1 MNHPDVPRSQGRHA
15 GGHTAPVAPGPGIAG
30 AEGPPMLEQSS
41 LEQVVARFGPMSPQQ
56 AAVVGVAVLDQLVAM
71 HRQGMLHGDVRPGSV
86 LLGPYEQ
93 IVLAAPSLPSSLFT
107 SPEGVTSPAA
117 DLWSLG
123 ATLYTA
129 VEGRPP
135 SPGGSLDNA
144 GPIAPVLFHLLAG
157 DPAQRPDPG
166 TLRGALIEV
175 SQYRPEP
182 PAAPPPGPLSS
193 GPLSSG
199 PLPSGPLPAGPLS
212 SGPLPPGVFPSPSGS
227 SLPQVPGTSDPGAS
241 ASSGPFPF
249 SGPLS
254 PPAPGTPAAFGQAP
268 LQGPGAPGTPG
279 PHPATGPGT
288 TGPVA
293 TGPGTT
299 APGTTGPGTTGP
311 GAAGPQGWDTTA
323 PPGSPGAPGAPGPLG
338 APGAPGGQEDG
349 GIAPAAPGEVT
360 APFRKNLTEQM
371 SAITARLP
379 LQDVPVPPQVALSS
393 SPGTPIVWQVP
404 PSAPPTAPSP
414 APPTVPLTAQPS
426 VPPQQDTL
434 HQGPPHPGLP
444 QQATPQ
450 GPPQGPP
457 PGPSQ
462 QEASPQGPSRQA
474 TPQGGRPHS
483 GAPGPTPPHQTP
495 RDAPTSREPAL
506 LPVPAP
512 GETPDARSAWTT
524 GVLVPRPVVALTGV
538 LLFGMAVTIGVLLTS
553 VVANSDDGLSTAEPS
568 GAKGRFATAPRACS
582 LLDDKQVNEVV
593 PGFKSS
599 EVERS
604 VCNWLNQHDWRKPNV
619 EKYDLRVRL
628 IAQKQDGS
636 EVARAREYLAGKKKD
651 LLDKSQFTTPK
662 PLPPKDLRG
671 VGEEAFTSSAYN
683 SINLYGGSYKATVVF
698 RISNLIAE
706 VDYERGGVKEDPD
719 GKISEGALKVAR
731 WLTES
736 LKTDD

>member
-15 GGHTAPVAPGPGIAG
+15 GGQAAPLAPGPGIAG
-30 AEGPPMLEQSS
+30 AEGAPMLEQSS

-71 HRQGMLHGDVRPGSV
+71 HRQGMLHGDVRPSSV

-93 IVLAAPSLPSSLFT
+93 IVLAGPSLPSSLFT

-144 GPIAPVLFHLLAG
+144 GPIAPLLFHLLAG
-157 DPAQRPDPG
+157 DPAQRPDPVA
-166 TLRGALIEV
+166 LRGALIDV

-182 PAAPPPGPLSS
+182 PVAPPP
-193 GPLSSG
+193 
-199 PLPSGPLPAGPLS
+199 AGT
-212 SGPLPPGVFPSPSGS
+212 LPPASGS
-227 SLPQVPGTSDPGAS
+227 PFPQVAGAFDPGAS
-241 ASSGPFPF
+241 GPLTPSGSFPPFP
-249 SGPLS
+249 
-254 PPAPGTPAAFGQAP
+254 AGTPAAFGQAP
-268 LQGPGAPGTPG
+268 LPGAGASGAPGAATTP
-279 PHPATGPGT
+279 GPGT
-288 TGPVA
+288 TGPTS
-293 TGPGTT
+293 TGP
-299 APGTTGPGTTGP
+299 ASTTGPQRYDATAPTGGPRAP
-311 GAAGPQGWDTTA
+311 GAAGK
-323 PPGSPGAPGAPGPLG
+323 
-338 APGAPGGQEDG
+338 QEDD
-349 GIAPAAPGEVT
+349 GIAPVAAGEST

-393 SPGTPIVWQVP
+393 SPGTPIIWQAP
-404 PSAPPTAPSP
+404 PSAPP
-414 APPTVPLTAQPS
+414 
-426 VPPQQDTL
+426 QQGTP
-434 HQGPPHPGLP
+434 HQGPS
-444 QQATPQ
+444 QQ
-450 GPPQGPP
+450 GPPQQGPP
-457 PGPSQ
+457 QQGQPNPGAPL
-462 QEASPQGPSRQA
+462 P
-474 TPQGGRPHS
+474 
-483 GAPGPTPPHQTP
+483 PGPTPPHPNPQ
-495 RDAPTSREPAL
+495 DAPTAREPAPLL
-506 LPVPAP
+506 LPAPEGPPAEP
-512 GETPDARSAWTT
+512 PTRTT

-553 VVANSDDGLSTAEPS
+553 LVTNSDDGLTATEPS

-582 LLDDKQVNEVV
+582 LLDEKQVNEVV

-628 IAQKQDGS
+628 IAQRQDGS
-636 EVARAREYLAGKKKD
+636 EVMRAREYLAGKKKD
-651 LLDKSQFTTPK
+651 LVDKGQFTTPR

-671 VGEEAFTSSAYN
+671 IGEEAFTSGAYN
-683 SINLYGGSYKATVVF
+683 SINLYGGSYKVTVVF

-719 GKISEGALKVAR
+719 GKISEGALKVSR

>member
-1 MNHPDVPRSQGRHA
+1 
-15 GGHTAPVAPGPGIAG
+15 
-30 AEGPPMLEQSS
+30 MLEQSS
-41 LEQVVARFGPMSPQQ
+41 LEQVIARFGPMSPQQ

-166 TLRGALIEV
+166 VLRGALIDV

-182 PAAPPPGPLSS
+182 PAAPPFPG
-193 GPLSSG
+193 
-199 PLPSGPLPAGPLS
+199 AF
-212 SGPLPPGVFPSPSGS
+212 PPPPEG
-227 SLPQVPGTSDPGAS
+227 SLPQVPGTPDPGTS
-241 ASSGPFPF
+241 APSGPFPPF
-249 SGPLS
+249 APGT
-254 PPAPGTPAAFGQAP
+254 PAPGGPAAFGQAP
-268 LQGPGAPGTPG
+268 LQGPGTPGAPG
-279 PHPATGPGT
+279 PHTATGPGT
-288 TGPVA
+288 TGPTA
-293 TGPGTT
+293 TGPGM
-299 APGTTGPGTTGP
+299 TGPGMTGP
-311 GAAGPQGWDTTA
+311 GAAGPQGFDTTA
-323 PPGSPGAPGAPGPLG
+323 PPGSPGAPGALG
-338 APGAPGGQEDG
+338 SPGGQGEDG
-349 GIAPAAPGEVT
+349 TAPVNEGEVT

-371 SAITARLP
+371 SAITAKLP
-379 LQDVPVPPQVALSS
+379 PQDVPVPSQVALSS
-393 SPGTPIVWQVP
+393 SPGTPIVWQAP
-404 PSAPPTAPSP
+404 PSI
-414 APPTVPLTAQPS
+414 
-426 VPPQQDTL
+426 PPQQDAV
-434 HQGPPHPGLP
+434 HQGPPYPGSP
-444 QQATPQ
+444 QQGPPHQ
-450 GPPQGPP
+450 ESPPQGPP
-457 PGPSQ
+457 
-462 QEASPQGPSRQA
+462 RQV
-474 TPQGGRPHS
+474 TPQGGHLPS
-483 GAPGPTPPHQTP
+483 GAPGSTPPHP
-495 RDAPTSREPAL
+495 NPPDAPASREPARH
-506 LPVPAP
+506 PSPAA
-512 GETPDARSAWTT
+512 GDTPTERPTRTT

-553 VVANSDDGLSTAEPS
+553 VVANSDDDLSAAEPS

-651 LLDKSQFTTPK
+651 LVDKGQFTTPK

-671 VGEEAFTSSAYN
+671 IGEEAFTSGAYT

>member
-15 GGHTAPVAPGPGIAG
+15 GGHTAPPAPGPGIAG

-41 LEQVVARFGPMSPQQ
+41 LEQVIARFGPMSPQQ

-71 HRQGMLHGDVRPGSV
+71 HRQGMLHGDVRPSSV

-166 TLRGALIEV
+166 VLRGALIDV

-182 PAAPPPGPLSS
+182 PAAPPLS
-193 GPLSSG
+193 GAFP
-199 PLPSGPLPAGPLS
+199 P
-212 SGPLPPGVFPSPSGS
+212 PPGG
-227 SLPQVPGTSDPGAS
+227 SLPQVPGVPDPGAS
-241 ASSGPFPF
+241 APSVPFPPF
-249 SGPLS
+249 
-254 PPAPGTPAAFGQAP
+254 APGNPAAFGQVPFPGAG
-268 LQGPGAPGTPG
+268 QGADAPGTPG
-279 PHPATGPGT
+279 PHTSTGPGT
-288 TGPVA
+288 TGP
-293 TGPGTT
+293 T
-299 APGTTGPGTTGP
+299 ATGP
-311 GAAGPQGWDTTA
+311 GAAGPGTAAGPQGRDTI
-323 PPGSPGAPGAPGPLG
+323 PPLG
-338 APGAPGGQEDG
+338 APGTAGALGAAGTSGGQEDG
-349 GIAPAAPGEVT
+349 GVAPASEGDVT
-360 APFRKNLTEQM
+360 APFRKTLADHM
-371 SAITARLP
+371 SDITARLP
-379 LQDVPVPPQVALSS
+379 QQDIPVPLQATLSS
-393 SPGTPIVWQVP
+393 SPGMSIVWQ
-404 PSAPPTAPSP
+404 APPP
-414 APPTVPLTAQPS
+414 APPR
-426 VPPQQDTL
+426 QDAP
-434 HQGPPHPGLP
+434 HQGPPHPGAPRQEPP
-444 QQATPQ
+444 QQGQPHPGTPF
-450 GPPQGPP
+450 P
-457 PGPSQ
+457 
-462 QEASPQGPSRQA
+462 
-474 TPQGGRPHS
+474 
-483 GAPGPTPPHQTP
+483 PGPTPPRPNPQ
-495 RDAPTSREPAL
+495 DAPTSHELAP
-506 LPVPAP
+506 LPFPAP
-512 GETPDARSAWTT
+512 EDAPAGPPTRTT

-553 VVANSDDGLSTAEPS
+553 VVTNPGDSFAAEPS

-582 LLDDKQVNEVV
+582 LLDDKQANEVV

-651 LLDKSQFTTPK
+651 LVDKGQFTTPK

-671 VGEEAFTSSAYN
+671 IGEEAFSHGTSN
-683 SINLYGGSYKATVVF
+683 SINLYGGSYKTTVVF

-706 VDYERGGVKEDPD
+706 VEYERGGVKEDPD
-719 GKISEGALKVAR
+719 GKISEGAVKVAR

>member
-1 MNHPDVPRSQGRHA
+1 
-15 GGHTAPVAPGPGIAG
+15 
-30 AEGPPMLEQSS
+30 MLEQSS

-71 HRQGMLHGDVRPGSV
+71 HRQGMLHGDVRPSSV

-93 IVLAAPSLPSSLFT
+93 IVLAGPSLPSSLFT

-144 GPIAPVLFHLLAG
+144 GPIAPLLFHLLAG
-157 DPAQRPDPG
+157 DPAQRPDPVA
-166 TLRGALIEV
+166 LRGALIDV

-182 PAAPPPGPLSS
+182 PVAPPPAGTLPPASGSPFPQVAGAS
-193 GPLSSG
+193 GPLT
-199 PLPSGPLPAGPLS
+199 
-212 SGPLPPGVFPSPSGS
+212 PSGS
-227 SLPQVPGTSDPGAS
+227 FP
-241 ASSGPFPF
+241 PFP
-249 SGPLS
+249 
-254 PPAPGTPAAFGQAP
+254 AGTPAAFGQAP
-268 LQGPGAPGTPG
+268 LPGAGASGAPGAATTP
-279 PHPATGPGT
+279 GPGT
-288 TGPVA
+288 TGPA
-293 TGPGTT
+293 
-299 APGTTGPGTTGP
+299 TTGPTSTGPTGTGPASTTGP
-311 GAAGPQGWDTTA
+311 QRYDATA
-323 PPGSPGAPGAPGPLG
+323 PTGGPGAPGAAGK
-338 APGAPGGQEDG
+338 QEDD
-349 GIAPAAPGEVT
+349 GIAPVAAGEST

-393 SPGTPIVWQVP
+393 SPGTPIIWQAP
-404 PSAPPTAPSP
+404 PS
-414 APPTVPLTAQPS
+414 L
-426 VPPQQDTL
+426 PPQQSAPQ
-434 HQGPPHPGLP
+434 QGPSQQGSP
-444 QQATPQ
+444 QQ
-450 GPPQGPP
+450 GPPQQGLPN
-457 PGPSQ
+457 PGAPL
-462 QEASPQGPSRQA
+462 P
-474 TPQGGRPHS
+474 
-483 GAPGPTPPHQTP
+483 PGPTPPHPNPQ
-495 RDAPTSREPAL
+495 DAPTAREPAPLL
-506 LPVPAP
+506 LPAPEGPPAEP
-512 GETPDARSAWTT
+512 PAQTA

-553 VVANSDDGLSTAEPS
+553 VVTNSNDTFAAEPS
-568 GAKGRFATAPRACS
+568 GAKGRFVTAPRACS

-604 VCNWLNQHDWRKPNV
+604 ACDWLNRHDWRKPNV

-636 EVARAREYLAGKKKD
+636 EVTRAREYLTGKKKD
-651 LLDKSQFTTPK
+651 IVDKGQFSTPK
-662 PLPPKDLRG
+662 PAPPVDLRG
-671 VGEEAFTSSAYN
+671 IGEEAFSYGTSN

>member
-15 GGHTAPVAPGPGIAG
+15 GGHAAPVAPGPGIAG
-30 AEGPPMLEQSS
+30 ADGPPMLEQSS

-71 HRQGMLHGDVRPGSV
+71 HRQGMLHGDVRPSSV

-93 IVLAAPSLPSSLFT
+93 IVLAGPSLPSSLFT

-157 DPAQRPDPG
+157 DPAQRPDPT

-182 PAAPPPGPLSS
+182 PVAPPPGTPPP
-193 GPLSSG
+193 GT
-199 PLPSGPLPAGPLS
+199 
-212 SGPLPPGVFPSPSGS
+212 LPPGMFPPGMLPQPQAG
-227 SLPQVPGTSDPGAS
+227 SLPQVPGTSDAGAS
-241 ASSGPFPF
+241 APSVSFPP
-249 SGPLS
+249 SVPS
-254 PPAPGTPAAFGQAP
+254 PPLVPGTPAAFGQTP
-268 LQGPGAPGTPG
+268 LQGPGAPGMPG
-279 PHPATGPGT
+279 PHTATGPGT
-288 TGPVA
+288 TGPTV
-293 TGPGTT
+293 TGPGT
-299 APGTTGPGTTGP
+299 PGP
-311 GAAGPQGWDTTA
+311 GAAGTQGWGTTA
-323 PPGSPGAPGAPGPLG
+323 APGSPGALGVPGAAGTPGV
-338 APGAPGGQEDG
+338 PGIPGTPGVPGGQEDG
-349 GIAPAAPGEVT
+349 GIAPATPGEVT

-379 LQDVPVPPQVALSS
+379 LQDLPVPPQAALSS
-393 SPGTPIVWQVP
+393 SPGTPIVWQTQ
-404 PSAPPTAPSP
+404 PS
-414 APPTVPLTAQPS
+414 VPLSTPPS

-444 QQATPQ
+444 QQGAPQQGPAQQGPAQQGPAQQESSPQ
-450 GPPQGPP
+450 GPPRQVT
-457 PGPSQ
+457 
-462 QEASPQGPSRQA
+462 SP
-474 TPQGGRPHS
+474 GGRPHP
-483 GAPGPTPPHQTP
+483 GAPGPNPPHP
-495 RDAPTSREPAL
+495 NPPDAPTSREPAL

-512 GETPDARSAWTT
+512 GETPSERSTWTT

-553 VVANSDDGLSTAEPS
+553 VVANSDDDLSAAEPS
-568 GAKGRFATAPRACS
+568 GAKGRFATAPRACG
-582 LLDDKQVNEVV
+582 LLDDKQANEVV

-651 LLDKSQFTTPK
+651 IVDKGQFATPK

-671 VGEEAFTSSAYN
+671 VGEEAFTSGAYN

-706 VDYERGGVKEDPD
+706 VEYERGGVKEDPD
-719 GKISEGALKVAR
+719 GKIAEGALKVAR

>member
-15 GGHTAPVAPGPGIAG
+15 GGQAAPPAPGPGIAG
-30 AEGPPMLEQSS
+30 AEGAPMLEQSS

-71 HRQGMLHGDVRPGSV
+71 HRQGMLHGDVRPSSV

-93 IVLAAPSLPSSLFT
+93 IVLAGPSLPSSLFT

-157 DPAQRPDPG
+157 DPAQRPDPVA
-166 TLRGALIEV
+166 LRAALIDV

-182 PAAPPPGPLSS
+182 PVAQP
-193 GPLSSG
+193 
-199 PLPSGPLPAGPLS
+199 PAGT
-212 SGPLPPGVFPSPSGS
+212 LPPASGGPFPQAAGAP
-227 SLPQVPGTSDPGAS
+227 DPGAS
-241 ASSGPFPF
+241 
-249 SGPLS
+249 GPLTPS
-254 PPAPGTPAAFGQAP
+254 GSFPPFAAGTAAGTPAAFGQAP
-268 LQGPGAPGTPG
+268 LPGPGASGAAGAPGAATTPG
-279 PHPATGPGT
+279 PGMTGPGMTGPAATGSAST
-288 TGPVA
+288 TGPQRYDA
-293 TGPGTT
+293 
-299 APGTTGPGTTGP
+299 
-311 GAAGPQGWDTTA
+311 TA
-323 PPGSPGAPGAPGPLG
+323 PPGGPGGPGASGTAGR
-338 APGAPGGQEDG
+338 QEDDG
-349 GIAPAAPGEVT
+349 TAPVSAGEST
-360 APFRKNLTEQM
+360 APFRKTLAEQM

-379 LQDVPVPPQVALSS
+379 VQDVPVPPQVALSS
-393 SPGTPIVWQVP
+393 SPGTPILWQ
-404 PSAPPTAPSP
+404 AP
-414 APPTVPLTAQPS
+414 PS
-426 VPPQQDTL
+426 VPPQQGTSL
-434 HQGPPHPGLP
+434 QGPSHPGPPQQGSPQQGPPHPGAP
-444 QQATPQ
+444 V
-450 GPPQGPP
+450 PPVP
-457 PGPSQ
+457 PG
-462 QEASPQGPSRQA
+462 
-474 TPQGGRPHS
+474 T
-483 GAPGPTPPHQTP
+483 TPPHPNPQ
-495 RDAPTSREPAL
+495 DAPTSREPAP
-506 LPVPAP
+506 LPLPAP
-512 GETPDARSAWTT
+512 EGPPAEPPTRTT

-553 VVANSDDGLSTAEPS
+553 LVTNSDDGLTATEPS

-582 LLDDKQVNEVV
+582 LLDEKQVNEVV

-628 IAQKQDGS
+628 IAQRQDGS
-636 EVARAREYLAGKKKD
+636 EVMRAREYLAGKKKD
-651 LLDKSQFTTPK
+651 FVDKGQFTTPK

-671 VGEEAFTSSAYN
+671 IGEEAFTSGAYN
-683 SINLYGGSYKATVVF
+683 SINLYGGSYKVTVVF

-719 GKISEGALKVAR
+719 GKIAEGALKVSR

>member
-15 GGHTAPVAPGPGIAG
+15 GGHTAPLTPGPGIAG
-30 AEGPPMLEQSS
+30 AEGAPMLEQSS
-41 LEQVVARFGPMSPQQ
+41 LEQVIARFGPMSPQQ
-56 AAVVGVAVLDQLVAM
+56 AAVVGLAVLDQLVAM
-71 HRQGMLHGDVRPGSV
+71 HRQGMLHGDVRPSSV
-86 LLGPYEQ
+86 LLGPYDQ
-93 IVLAAPSLPSSLFT
+93 IVLAGPSLPSSLFT

-157 DPAQRPDPG
+157 DPTQRPDPD
-166 TLRGALIEV
+166 TLRGALIDV

-182 PAAPPPGPLSS
+182 PAAPFPVGALPQVQGNPDPGAP
-193 GPLSSG
+193 
-199 PLPSGPLPAGPLS
+199 
-212 SGPLPPGVFPSPSGS
+212 GPLPP
-227 SLPQVPGTSDPGAS
+227 S
-241 ASSGPFPF
+241 APFPP
-249 SGPLS
+249 S
-254 PPAPGTPAAFGQAP
+254 APGTPAAAFGQAP
-268 LQGPGAPGTPG
+268 LPGPGAPGARGVATTTG
-279 PHPATGPGT
+279 PNAVVPGT
-288 TGPVA
+288 TGPAA
-293 TGPGTT
+293 TGPGPT
-299 APGTTGPGTTGP
+299 ATGPETTGPQTTGP
-311 GAAGPQGWDTTA
+311 QGHGATA
-323 PPGSPGAPGAPGPLG
+323 PLGGPGAPGAPW
-338 APGAPGGQEDG
+338 GQEDG
-349 GIAPAAPGEVT
+349 GIAPVPEVEVT

-379 LQDVPVPPQVALSS
+379 LQDVPVPPQAALSS
-393 SPGTPIVWQVP
+393 SPGMQILWQ
-404 PSAPPTAPSP
+404 AP
-414 APPTVPLTAQPS
+414 PS
-426 VPPQQDTL
+426 VPPQQDA
-434 HQGPPHPGLP
+434 PHPGLP
-444 QQATPQ
+444 QQGPSHQGPPPQ
-450 GPPQGPP
+450 GPPQQGQPH
-457 PGPSQ
+457 PGAPFQ
-462 QEASPQGPSRQA
+462 
-474 TPQGGRPHS
+474 
-483 GAPGPTPPHQTP
+483 PGPTPPHP
-495 RDAPTSREPAL
+495 NPADAPTSREPAV

-512 GETPDARSAWTT
+512 ESAPAEPSTRTT

-553 VVANSDDGLSTAEPS
+553 MVANSDDDLSASEPS

-651 LLDKSQFTTPK
+651 LVDKSQFTTPK

-671 VGEEAFTSSAYN
+671 VGEEAFTSGAYN

-698 RISNLIAE
+698 RVSNLIAE

>member
-1 MNHPDVPRSQGRHA
+1 
-15 GGHTAPVAPGPGIAG
+15 
-30 AEGPPMLEQSS
+30 MLEQSS
-41 LEQVVARFGPMSPQQ
+41 LEQVIARFGPMSPQQ

-166 TLRGALIEV
+166 VLRGALIDV

-182 PAAPPPGPLSS
+182 PAAPPLPGAFP
-193 GPLSSG
+193 P
-199 PLPSGPLPAGPLS
+199 
-212 SGPLPPGVFPSPSGS
+212 PPGG
-227 SLPQVPGTSDPGAS
+227 SLPQVPGTPDPGVS
-241 ASSGPFPF
+241 APSGPFPPF
-249 SGPLS
+249 APGT
-254 PPAPGTPAAFGQAP
+254 PAPGGPAAFGQASF
-268 LQGPGAPGTPG
+268 QGPGTPGAPGTPG
-279 PHPATGPGT
+279 PHTATGPGT
-288 TGPVA
+288 TGPTA
-293 TGPGTT
+293 TGPDM
-299 APGTTGPGTTGP
+299 TGPDMTGP
-311 GAAGPQGWDTTA
+311 GAAGPQGFGTTA
-323 PPGSPGAPGAPGPLG
+323 PPGSPVAPGASGS
-338 APGAPGGQEDG
+338 PGGQGEDG
-349 GIAPAAPGEVT
+349 TAPVNESEVT

-371 SAITARLP
+371 SAITAKLP
-379 LQDVPVPPQVALSS
+379 PQDVPVPSQVALSS
-393 SPGTPIVWQVP
+393 SPGTPIVWQAP
-404 PSAPPTAPSP
+404 PSI
-414 APPTVPLTAQPS
+414 
-426 VPPQQDTL
+426 PPQQDAV
-434 HQGPPHPGLP
+434 HQGPPHPGSP
-444 QQATPQ
+444 QQGPPHRES
-450 GPPQGPP
+450 PPQGPP
-457 PGPSQ
+457 
-462 QEASPQGPSRQA
+462 RQV
-474 TPQGGRPHS
+474 TPQGGHLPS
-483 GAPGPTPPHQTP
+483 GAPGSTPPRP
-495 RDAPTSREPAL
+495 NPPDAPASREPARH
-506 LPVPAP
+506 PSPAA
-512 GETPDARSAWTT
+512 GDAPTERPTRTT

-553 VVANSDDGLSTAEPS
+553 VVANSDDDLSAAEPS
-568 GAKGRFATAPRACS
+568 GAKGRFATVPRACS

-651 LLDKSQFTTPK
+651 LVDKGQFTTPK

-671 VGEEAFTSSAYN
+671 IGEEAFTSGAYN